1 MENNA
6 TITTG
11 FAHGQHITDGPLTTT
26 LANEAAP
33 GLLRNEVD
41 ERVTKLK
48 PMSTPVDQISRMIG
62 ARKCKS
68 MIVDYYSVDSKLPTT
83 KLKGSLVSTEINHA
97 SDRVVYNMNTHNNG
111 MFAVSDT
118 ILMPDIPGESG
129 ENAEGADATMLYVVE
144 AEVGQM
150 LKVIVINGGAGG
162 ILSKPH
168 SNATL
173 VRMGRA
179 AGELDVLTPQFE
191 ALPRKTTNYCQIFK
205 AQVEQSHIM
214 RQSAKEVGWSFLD
227 QEEVAVTDMRMC
239 MEKSFVFG
247 CKARIMQGAR
257 GDEVMF
263 TGGIW
268 NQAGGSVAYPS
279 SGMTSQTLTEI
290 MKKAF
295 TGTASGSGKKV
306 LFAGSE
312 LIAALSNL
320 DASRVLGAHDKV
332 TRWGIDFN
340 EINSKFGTLMVVYS
354 EVFDQCSH
362 KHDGLIIDPEY
373 LTKYVHQP
381 MKAEKIDMKRVGTRN
396 TEAVVITE
404 ASCLVLRNPLAHIRV
419 ICQ

>member
-11 FAHGQHITDGPLTTT
+11 FADGQHITDGPLTTT

-48 PMSTPVDQISRMIG
+48 PMVTPPDQISRMIG
-62 ARKCKS
+62 ARKYTS
-68 MIVDYYSVDSKLPTT
+68 MIVDYFRVDSKLPTT

-191 ALPRKTTNYCQIFK
+191 ARPRKATNYCQIFK
-205 AQVEQSHIM
+205 AQVE
-214 RQSAKEVGWSFLD
+214 
-227 QEEVAVTDMRMC
+227 
-239 MEKSFVFG
+239 
-247 CKARIMQGAR
+247 
-257 GDEVMF
+257 
-263 TGGIW
+263 
-268 NQAGGSVAYPS
+268 
-279 SGMTSQTLTEI
+279 
-290 MKKAF
+290 
-295 TGTASGSGKKV
+295 
-306 LFAGSE
+306 
-312 LIAALSNL
+312 
-320 DASRVLGAHDKV
+320 
-332 TRWGIDFN
+332 
-340 EINSKFGTLMVVYS
+340 
-354 EVFDQCSH
+354 
-362 KHDGLIIDPEY
+362 
-373 LTKYVHQP
+373 
-381 MKAEKIDMKRVGTRN
+381 
-396 TEAVVITE
+396 
-404 ASCLVLRNPLAHIRV
+404 
-419 ICQ
+419 